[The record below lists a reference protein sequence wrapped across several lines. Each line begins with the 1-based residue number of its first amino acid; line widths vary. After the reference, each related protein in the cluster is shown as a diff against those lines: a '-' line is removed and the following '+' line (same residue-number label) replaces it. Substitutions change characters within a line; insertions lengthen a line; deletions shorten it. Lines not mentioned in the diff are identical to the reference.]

1 MISLVNV
8 CKQYDNNKVIDNFN
22 ATINNGEKVAVV
34 AESGKGKTTLFNI
47 IIGIEKINSGFI
59 ESDKNN
65 ISVSF
70 QENIFALNFSIRDNI
85 ELVLDKKSDFDDIQ
99 KDLNDIGIDKSP
111 NDKVSTLSIGMK
123 RRLSTIRALKSDREI
138 IMLDEPFANLDQK
151 NINLTKKYIKENI
164 KDRMLIIFTHSEEVV
179 EDFVDKIYK
188 L

>member
-8 CKQYDNNKVIDNFN
+8 CKQYNNNKVIDNFS

-70 QENIFALNFSIRDNI
+70 QENIFALNFSRN
-85 ELVLDKKSDFDDIQ
+85 
-99 KDLNDIGIDKSP
+99 
-111 NDKVSTLSIGMK
+111 VS
-123 RRLSTIRALKSDREI
+123 
-138 IMLDEPFANLDQK
+138 F
-151 NINLTKKYIKENI
+151 
-164 KDRMLIIFTHSEEVV
+164 
-179 EDFVDKIYK
+179 
-188 L
+188 